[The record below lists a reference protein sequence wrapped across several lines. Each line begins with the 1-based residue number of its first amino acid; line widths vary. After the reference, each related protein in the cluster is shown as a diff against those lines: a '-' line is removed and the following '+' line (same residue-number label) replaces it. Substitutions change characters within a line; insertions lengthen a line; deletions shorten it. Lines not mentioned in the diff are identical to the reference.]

1 MKILRY
7 LLFITLTH
15 SIHPLYADE
24 LSVKQQEKIKQ
35 MLIKE
40 GFPSALLIDY
50 NINEQNLQD
59 LLRILSIVNGYK
71 HTHTISINYDSQ
83 AQEWTITFANQQPLY
98 WAQGRLLPRAEVNNI
113 KQYRPYLSYQWREEP
128 IDMRQWP
135 LERLMRFQQSTK
147 PEIQRTRT
155 VYHGQYH
162 HILYGGHDQRSIE
175 SQLTSM
181 TFLGTSL
188 KFHKIAAE
196 ALQRVNAKI
205 VKASQRDA
213 SLKEFLATLTTPGS
227 YYWRK
232 IAGTNTI
239 SYHSYGIAVDI
250 NPKKTQQPI
259 YWLWES
265 QRNKE
270 WYLVA
275 PNDRWQIHPKVI
287 QFFLEEGFLWGG
299 TWPQYDIM
307 HFEYRPELKELAR
320 LQQLFK
326 L

>member
-1 MKILRY
+1 MASPIY
-7 LLFITLTH
+7 TNTIN
-15 SIHPLYADE
+15 
-24 LSVKQQEKIKQ
+24 VKQQEKIK
-35 MLIKE
+35 LNLVKE
-40 GFPSALLIDY
+40 GFPSIFLADY
-50 NINEQNLQD
+50 IITEKNLPD

-71 HTHTISINYDSQ
+71 EAHAITIGYDTEVEDWTISFQGYP
-83 AQEWTITFANQQPLY
+83 ALY
-98 WAQGRLLPRAEVNNI
+98 WAQGRLLPKSEI
-113 KQYRPYLSYQWREEP
+113 SKMQQYRSYINYQWRQEP

-135 LERLMRFQQSTK
+135 VERLIRFQQSTK

-155 VYHGQYH
+155 VYHGKYH
-162 HILYGGHDQRSIE
+162 HLLYEGHDQKSIE
-175 SQLTSM
+175 AQLIPI

-188 KFHKIAAE
+188 RIHKIAAP
-196 ALQRVNAKI
+196 ALQRVAMKI
-205 VKASQRDA
+205 TKASQRDQ
-213 SLKEFLATLTTPGS
+213 SLKDFLMTLTTPGS
-227 YYWRK
+227 YYWRN
-232 IAGTNTI
+232 IAGTNTV
-239 SYHSYGIAVDI
+239 SYHSYGVAIDI
-250 NPKKTQQPI
+250 NPKKTQRPI

-275 PNDRWQIHPKVI
+275 PQDRWQIHPKVI